1 MGCASCGDDRGLTPL
16 RPEEL
21 SPVGVSSFPIEWA
34 SFSQNVAQMGAGC
47 WHQRCHIRNRR
58 GGPVIEASGRLLRW
72 APRVLGALTCLFL
85 GLFALDVFNEQKTFV
100 EALPAFAIHVA
111 PAVILCAIVVASW
124 NREWIAGTV
133 FTVLGLAYIGL
144 TRGHLDWVLLISGP
158 LLAVGALFLLSWRQ
172 HTRRHT
178 PSARP

>member
-1 MGCASCGDDRGLTPL
+1 VT
-16 RPEEL
+16 
-21 SPVGVSSFPIEWA
+21 
-34 SFSQNVAQMGAGC
+34 
-47 WHQRCHIRNRR
+47 
-58 GGPVIEASGRLLRW
+58 EASGRLLRW

-85 GLFALDVFNEQKTFV
+85 GLFALDVFNEQKTFLA
-100 EALPAFAIHVA
+100 ALPAFAIHVA
-111 PAVILCAIVVASW
+111 PAVCLSAIVVASW

-172 HTRRHT
+172 HTRSHT
-178 PSARP
+178 PSPRP